1 MPSDKKGSVI
11 PLSAPDLSGNEA
23 DYLAECISTNWVS
36 TAGPFVSR
44 FEQMVAEYVGAPH
57 SVATA
62 TGTAAIHLAL
72 IVAGVRPGDE
82 VLVSTLSFIAPAN
95 AIRYVG
101 AFPVFVD
108 ADPNDWQMDAALAVD
123 YLKNGCE
130 KRADGV
136 FSTETGRRIGA
147 VLPVHI
153 LGSAVNLSQLLDVAR
168 DLGVPVVE
176 DATEGLGAR
185 YEGRFLGTLGDV
197 GCFSFNGNKLATCGG
212 GGMIVTPNPQWAERA
227 AHLSTQ
233 AKVDSVESIHDEI
246 GFNYR
251 LTNLQAAVGCA
262 QMERIDQFIA
272 ARRKVAAQYAEFC
285 KSVDFLDFM
294 PIPANVEPV
303 NWLSAV
309 LVKRGGRA
317 KLGEKLMGEG
327 IETRPL
333 WQPLHKSPAHPDSL
347 TLEGEAAEK
356 IQESALCLPSSSAL
370 LESEILRVIKALD
383 LCVGEA
389 KGADVTK

>member
-1 MPSDKKGSVI
+1 MPSDAKESFI

-23 DYLAECISTNWVS
+23 AYLAECISTNWVS
-36 TAGPFVSR
+36 SAGPFVGR
-44 FEQMVAEYVGAPH
+44 FEKIVADFVGAPH

-62 TGTAAIHLAL
+62 TGTAALHLAL

-101 AFPVFVD
+101 AYPVFVD
-108 ADPNDWQMDAALAVD
+108 ADPNDWQMDVGLAVD
-123 YLKNGCE
+123 FLKNGCE

-136 FSTETGRRIGA
+136 FNKQTGRRIGA

-153 LGSAVNLSQLLDVAR
+153 LGSAVNLPPLLDVTR
-168 DLGVPVVE
+168 SLGVPLIE

-185 YEGRFLGTLGDV
+185 YEGRFLGTLGDI
-197 GCFSFNGNKLATCGG
+197 GCFSFNGNKLVTSGG
-212 GGMIVTPNPQWAERA
+212 GGMVVTPDTQWFEKA

-233 AKVDSVESIHDEI
+233 AKADPIESIHDDI

-251 LTNLQAAVGCA
+251 LTNIQAAVGCA

-272 ARRKVAAQYAEFC
+272 ARRDIAAQYAEFC
-285 KSVDFLDFM
+285 KTVDFLNFM
-294 PIPANVEPV
+294 PIPKNVEAV

-309 LVKRGGRA
+309 LIKNNSRIEIA
-317 KLGEKLMGEG
+317 EKLRQEG

-333 WQPLHKSPAHPDSL
+333 WQPLHRSPAHQDSVVL
-347 TLEGEAAEK
+347 GGDNAEK
-356 IQESALCLPSSSAL
+356 IQKSALCLPSSSTL
-370 LESEILRVIKALD
+370 LSSEISKIIKILSLD
-383 LCVGEA
+383 
-389 KGADVTK
+389 